1 MKNLNNDTLLSF
13 SSIIPDPIWGNIPL
27 TETEEKILNTQGF
40 NRLRDL
46 KQMGFAY
53 LSFPGANH
61 TRFGHSIGTMHVA
74 DQLFLFASH
83 SVPDELRKN
92 NFQFLRC
99 RIAVRIAALLHDF
112 GHPPFS
118 HAMESGFKKHPDL
131 LAVSESDLEKIE
143 LTDELKSIFENPRKY
158 SHEIFTKV
166 LIEEDEEIREI
177 LKEIGLHVTDVSRLA
192 VGESS
197 LEPFG
202 LFRELI
208 SGDFDADRI
217 DYLLRD
223 NYYTG
228 QPFRFSLEEFKGR
241 IGFRHGSNTL
251 YIRHEAL
258 PGFNSL
264 LLARDRVIRTVHQD
278 RKCRIAD
285 QMIIEEFN
293 EFLRARS
300 CNNPEQ
306 KVRLIIDIHKRYD
319 DHTLTSELAKFEAA
333 TLNNDK
339 RISSRQILSG
349 KLIDEKAALTFEHM
363 SPLLRACTHV
373 ININLGRAS
382 DLIRTRIKGLYRNLE
397 DIIVGV
403 SVPPIPKYTAQVEYD
418 GQDGPEYTYL
428 SSASH
433 VARGIL
439 GDAISNLAVYLY
451 GSGKPLRI
459 EQSERSLITKEKE
472 DEISFSINEL
482 KGLNR
487 DLAEAIIE
495 ASGHIR
501 NELVRPDNKGRKKVI
516 GIDFLL
522 SVMDALDNHVR
533 TNLDGKNTCTYG
545 GEYFIDFLVGFIKKQ
560 KHLSIAGYPH
570 SYERDIRSA
579 LFLDIQK
586 LNYMGLMEG
595 RRRPAY
601 IAGLKADIGMTRQH
615 IYTTVHDRCISIRGR
630 SYIRCVNLKQL
641 YPEIWSQISAVQD
654 STQNELLEISSR
666 FQEFINPKTLQEYGD
681 FLKWLETDMIPRFK
695 EKEACLLIFE
705 PVAKGK

>member
-1 MKNLNNDTLLSF
+1 MKNLNTGTFLLF

-27 TETEEKILNTQGF
+27 TEIEEKILSTQGF

-53 LSFPGANH
+53 LSFPGASH
-61 TRFGHSIGTMHVA
+61 TRFEHSFGTMHVA
-74 DQLFLFASH
+74 DQLFLFASQ
-83 SVPDELRKN
+83 SFPDELLQN

-118 HAMESGFKKHPDL
+118 HAVESGFKKHPDL
-131 LAVSESDLEKIE
+131 LAVSEGDLEKLE
-143 LTDELKSIFENPRKY
+143 LSDELKSIFENPRKY

-166 LIEEDEEIREI
+166 LIEDDEEIRAI
-177 LKEIGLHVTDVSRLA
+177 LKEIGLQVTDISRLA
-192 VGESS
+192 VGESCP
-197 LEPFG
+197 EPFG

-223 NYYTG
+223 NYFTG
-228 QPFRFSLEEFKGR
+228 QPFRFSLEEFKER
-241 IGFRHGSNTL
+241 IGFCRGSNIL

-258 PGFNSL
+258 PSFNSL

-278 RKCRIAD
+278 RKCRIAT
-285 QMIIEEFN
+285 QMIIEKFN
-293 EFLRARS
+293 EFLQTKAGT
-300 CNNPEQ
+300 NPEQ

-319 DHTLTSELAKFEAA
+319 DHALTSELAKFEAE
-333 TLNNDK
+333 TRNNDK
-339 RISSRQILSG
+339 RILIRQILSG

-363 SPLLRACTHV
+363 NPLLRACTHV
-373 ININLGRAS
+373 VNINLGRAS
-382 DLIRTRIKGLYRNLE
+382 DLICAKTKSLYRNLE
-397 DIIVGV
+397 DIIVDV

-439 GDAISNLAVYLY
+439 GDAISNMAVYLY
-451 GSGKPLRI
+451 GSGKPQRI
-459 EQSERSLITKEKE
+459 EKNELSQSTE
-472 DEISFSINEL
+472 DDEVSFSISEL
-482 KGLNR
+482 KGLRR

-501 NELVRPDNKGRKKVI
+501 NELARPDNKNRKKVI

-522 SVMDALDNHVR
+522 SVMDALDNYVR
-533 TNLDGKNTCTYG
+533 TNLDGTHVCTYG
-545 GEYFIDFLVGFIKKQ
+545 GEYLIDFLVGFIKKQ
-560 KHLSIAGYPH
+560 KHISVVGYPH
-570 SYERDIRSA
+570 SQERDIRSA

-630 SYIRCVNLKQL
+630 SYIRCVNLKEL
-641 YPEIWSQISAVQD
+641 YPEIWSEVFTIQD
-654 STQNELLEISSR
+654 NARSELLEISSR
-666 FQEFINPKTLQEYGD
+666 FQDFSDPDNIVKHGD
-681 FLKWLETDMIPRFK
+681 LLLWLESGMIPSFK

-705 PVAKGK
+705 SMAGKR